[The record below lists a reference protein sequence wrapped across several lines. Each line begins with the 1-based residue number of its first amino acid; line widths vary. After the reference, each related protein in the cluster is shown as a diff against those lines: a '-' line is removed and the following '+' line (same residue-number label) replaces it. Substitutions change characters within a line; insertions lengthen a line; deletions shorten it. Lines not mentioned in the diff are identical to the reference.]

1 MEDELP
7 LMTENNLNN
16 VQLETRQQLQV
27 ALNEVLKWEK
37 EQNRLAIWER
47 MSRLP
52 FKLLDKLTPKII
64 HQKIGQLLD
73 ELGNY
78 IQNGG
83 NYLVAGGKVKRMLAK
98 ASQASGGSEEPP
110 YPLAVMDAVTKQ
122 LSESARKVATA
133 QGATIGIGGIFT
145 LAADIPA
152 MLGLSLKA
160 IQEIGLGYGF
170 NPEEKNER
178 IFTVKVMQFALSD
191 IVGKKAV
198 LEELSLQTDGRGD
211 LSQGAYVDA
220 AISKIQG
227 WKEVMTV
234 YRDSWGWKKLFQMVP
249 IAGML
254 FGARSNRKSIGD
266 VAEAAHMLYRK
277 RVILQRL
284 AALAGRKL

>member
-1 MEDELP
+1 MQ
-7 LMTENNLNN
+7 MTNANY
-16 VQLETRQQLQV
+16 VQFESEAQLQF

-37 EQNRLAIWER
+37 EQNRLAIWDR

-52 FKLLDKLTPKII
+52 FKLLDKLTPKMI
-64 HQKIGQLLD
+64 HQRIGQLLD

-83 NYLVAGGKVKRMLAK
+83 NYLVAGGKVNRMLAK
-98 ASQASGGSEEPP
+98 ASHAVGGSEEPP
-110 YPLAVMDAVTKQ
+110 YTLAVMDQVTKQ
-122 LSESARKVATA
+122 LSESAQKVATA
-133 QGATIGIGGIFT
+133 QGATVGIGGFFT

-152 MLGLSLKA
+152 MLGLSLKT

-170 NPEEKNER
+170 NPEDKNER
-178 IFTVKVMQFALSD
+178 IFTIKVMQFALSD

-198 LEELSLQTDGRGD
+198 LEELSLQAGGNGD
-211 LSQGAYVDA
+211 ITPGAHVDV

-254 FGARSNRKSIGD
+254 FGARSNRKALGD

-284 AALAGRKL
+284 AALEGRRF

>member
-1 MEDELP
+1 M
-7 LMTENNLNN
+7 
-16 VQLETRQQLQV
+16 QLETTEQLQA
-27 ALNEVLKWEK
+27 ALKEVSKWEK
-37 EQNRLAIWER
+37 EQNRLMIWDR

-64 HQKIGQLLD
+64 HEKIGQLLD

-83 NYLVAGGKVKRMLAK
+83 NYLVAGGKVHRMLAK
-98 ASQASGGSEEPP
+98 ASQAVDATEEPP
-110 YPLAVMDAVTKQ
+110 YALAVMDQVAKQ
-122 LSESARKVATA
+122 LSESAEKVATA
-133 QGATIGIGGIFT
+133 QGATVGIGGIFT

-152 MLGLSLKA
+152 MLGLSLKT

-191 IVGKKAV
+191 IVGKKTV
-198 LEELSLQTDGRGD
+198 LAELSLQAGGNGD
-211 LSQGAYVDA
+211 ISQGVHVNA

-254 FGARSNRKSIGD
+254 FGARSNRKALGD

-284 AALAGRKL
+284 GALEGRE